1 MRKKER
7 YKRLMMFLASVLI
20 VAVQTGAFAYAW
32 FDTYHVKEIIGRRYG
47 YWGHWALIVLYAL
60 MVVLISK
67 LFGAFKVGYQRV
79 LDVLLSQIF
88 SVLLVNAV
96 AYLQLALIGRWRF
109 LQYVAPMLRVTAVN
123 LAAVILWVFVMRL
136 IYAKIYPPHEI
147 LLIYGSLSPK
157 SLMRKMAERKDKYH
171 ISATISLN
179 EGVERIKEEIPKY
192 EAVMIGDIPSHERNL
207 FLKYCFEQ
215 NKRCYCQ
222 PKISDIMIMSSE
234 KIHLF
239 DTPLLLFRNCG
250 LTVEKQV
257 VKRIFDVVCSVLMLA
272 LLSPLFLL
280 IAVLIKCYDRGPVFY
295 RQERLTKDGKVFMLY
310 KFRSMCVDSEKE
322 GARLAMKGDSR
333 VTPIGKVL
341 RNIHFDE
348 LPQLLNI
355 IIGDMSLVGPRP
367 ERPEIAAQYTKDI
380 PEFPYRLKVKAGLTG
395 YAQVYGKYNTTPY
408 DKLKLDLTYIENYSF
423 VLDLQLIAT
432 TIKILFQKEN
442 TEGVEKWQVT
452 AASKRPEREKDGY
465 DNKRGKNG
473 Q

>member
-1 MRKKER
+1 
-7 YKRLMMFLASVLI
+7 
-20 VAVQTGAFAYAW
+20 
-32 FDTYHVKEIIGRRYG
+32 
-47 YWGHWALIVLYAL
+47 
-60 MVVLISK
+60 
-67 LFGAFKVGYQRV
+67 
-79 LDVLLSQIF
+79 
-88 SVLLVNAV
+88 
-96 AYLQLALIGRWRF
+96 
-109 LQYVAPMLRVTAVN
+109 
-123 LAAVILWVFVMRL
+123 
-136 IYAKIYPPHEI
+136 
-147 LLIYGSLSPK
+147 
-157 SLMRKMAERKDKYH
+157 
-171 ISATISLN
+171 
-179 EGVERIKEEIPKY
+179 
-192 EAVMIGDIPSHERNL
+192 
-207 FLKYCFEQ
+207 
-215 NKRCYCQ
+215 
-222 PKISDIMIMSSE
+222 MIMSSE

-257 VKRIFDVVCSVLMLA
+257 VKRIFDVVCSVLMLV

-310 KFRSMCVDSEKE
+310 KFRSMRVDSEKE

-452 AASKRPEREKDGY
+452 AASKRPEREKDGH